1 MKLVGVFIVAAFLTG
16 CGSISSQTHSTR
28 SQQYQVSVIANS
40 QQRSVATQ
48 SLGKTIVVK
57 KCQVN
62 KTNCEAGTK
71 KLEYD
76 QFSKNL
82 KNKVMIHS
90 VISQQISL
98 LEQQAASLRLDRDV
112 LKQEVEEFDRNLKMN
127 RMSSL
132 RDVTHNIERLRVSV
146 SMEIVELKQ
155 KLSLTEKD
163 LQVLKENSQQPNVA
177 INADISR
184 ILATLEVQDGF
195 GQSLHYKD
203 NLIAQA
209 IDQVI
214 AEMI

>member
-1 MKLVGVFIVAAFLTG
+1 MRLLGVYMVVAFLTG
-16 CGSISSQTHSTR
+16 CSSLNSQNHSASSQK
-28 SQQYQVSVIANS
+28 YQVSVIANV

-48 SLGKTIVVK
+48 SASKTLVVK
-57 KCQVN
+57 KCEAN
-62 KTNCEAGTK
+62 KASCEMDTP

-76 QFSKNL
+76 KFSKSL
-82 KNKVMIHS
+82 KNKVMVRS

-146 SMEIVELKQ
+146 SMEIAELEQ
-155 KLSLTEKD
+155 KISLTEKD

-177 INADISR
+177 INTDISR
-184 ILATLEVQDGF
+184 ILAMLEVQGGF

-209 IDQVI
+209 IDEVI

>member
-1 MKLVGVFIVAAFLTG
+1 MRVLMVFIVAAFLSG
-16 CGSISSQTHSTR
+16 CSSFNSQAHSVR
-28 SQQYQVSVIANS
+28 SQKYQVSVIAND
-40 QQRSVATQ
+40 QQRTVANQ
-48 SLGKTIVVK
+48 SQGKTLVVK
-57 KCQVN
+57 KCEVN
-62 KTNCEAGTK
+62 KGNCEADTK
-71 KLEYD
+71 KLEYEK
-76 QFSKNL
+76 FSKNL
-82 KNKVMIHS
+82 KNKVMIRS

-112 LKQEVEEFDRNLKMN
+112 LKQEVDEFDRSLKMN

-132 RDVTHNIERLRVSV
+132 RDVTQNIERLRVSV
-146 SMEIVELKQ
+146 SLEIAELEQ

-177 INADISR
+177 INGDISR
-184 ILATLEVQDGF
+184 ILATLEVQNGF

-209 IDQVI
+209 IDEVI

>member
-1 MKLVGVFIVAAFLTG
+1 MRLLSVFILAALFIG
-16 CGSISSQTHSTR
+16 CSSLDSQSRSASSQK
-28 SQQYQVSVIANS
+28 YQVSIVAS
-40 QQRSVATQ
+40 DQQRSVATQ
-48 SLGKTIVVK
+48 SPNKTLVVK
-57 KCQVN
+57 KCEAN
-62 KTNCEAGTK
+62 KASCEADTQ

-76 QFSKNL
+76 KFSKNL
-82 KNKVMIHS
+82 KNKVMIRS

-132 RDVTHNIERLRVSV
+132 RDVTHNIERMRVSV
-146 SMEIVELKQ
+146 SMEIAELEQ

-184 ILATLEVQDGF
+184 ILASLEVQGGF
-195 GQSLHYKD
+195 GQSLNYKD

-209 IDQVI
+209 IDEVI
-214 AEMI
+214 AEMM

>member
-1 MKLVGVFIVAAFLTG
+1 MRLLGVYMVVAFLTG
-16 CGSISSQTHSTR
+16 CSSFNSQNHSASSQK
-28 SQQYQVSVIANS
+28 YQVSVIANV

-48 SLGKTIVVK
+48 SASKTLVVK
-57 KCQVN
+57 KCEAN
-62 KTNCEAGTK
+62 KASCEMDTP

-76 QFSKNL
+76 KFSKSL
-82 KNKVMIHS
+82 KNKVMVRS

-146 SMEIVELKQ
+146 SMEIAELEQ
-155 KLSLTEKD
+155 KISLTEKD
-163 LQVLKENSQQPNVA
+163 LQVLKENSQKPTVA
-177 INADISR
+177 INTDISR
-184 ILATLEVQDGF
+184 ILAILEVQGGF

-209 IDQVI
+209 IDEVI

>member
-1 MKLVGVFIVAAFLTG
+1 MKLVGVFMVAAFLTG
-16 CGSISSQTHSTR
+16 CSSLNSQNHSIR

-48 SLGKTIVVK
+48 ATGKTLVVK
-57 KCQVN
+57 KCEANQI
-62 KTNCEAGTK
+62 NCEADTK
-71 KLEYD
+71 KLEYEK
-76 QFSKNL
+76 FSKNL

-112 LKQEVEEFDRNLKMN
+112 LKQEVEEFDRSLKMN

-146 SMEIVELKQ
+146 SMEIAELEQ

-163 LQVLKENSQQPNVA
+163 LQVLKENSQQPSVA

-184 ILATLEVQDGF
+184 ILATLEVQGGF

-209 IDQVI
+209 IDEVI

>member
-1 MKLVGVFIVAAFLTG
+1 MRLLGVYILITFLTG
-16 CGSISSQTHSTR
+16 CSSLNSQHHSAR
-28 SQQYQVSVIANS
+28 SQKYQVSVIANS

-48 SLGKTIVVK
+48 THGKTLVIK
-57 KCQVN
+57 KCEAN
-62 KTNCEAGTK
+62 KANCEADTQ

-76 QFSKNL
+76 QFTKNL
-82 KNKVMIHS
+82 KNKVRIRS

-112 LKQEVEEFDRNLKMN
+112 LKQEVEEFDRSLKMN

-132 RDVTHNIERLRVSV
+132 RDVTHNIVRLRVSV
-146 SMEIVELKQ
+146 SMEIAELEQ

-163 LQVLKENSQQPNVA
+163 LQVLKDNSQQPNVA
-177 INADISR
+177 MNSDISR
-184 ILATLEVQDGF
+184 ILALLEVQGGF

-209 IDQVI
+209 IDEVI

>member
-1 MKLVGVFIVAAFLTG
+1 MRLLGVFILAALFAG
-16 CGSISSQTHSTR
+16 CSSLNSQNRLASSQK
-28 SQQYQVSVIANS
+28 YQVSVVANS

-48 SLGKTIVVK
+48 SPSKTLVVK
-57 KCQVN
+57 KCEAN
-62 KTNCEAGTK
+62 TASCEVEAP

-76 QFSKNL
+76 KFSKNL
-82 KNKVMIHS
+82 KYKVMIRS

-132 RDVTHNIERLRVSV
+132 RDVTHNIERMRVSV
-146 SMEIVELKQ
+146 SMEIAELEQ

-184 ILATLEVQDGF
+184 ILASLEVQGGF
-195 GQSLHYKD
+195 GQSLNYKD

-209 IDQVI
+209 IDEVI
-214 AEMI
+214 AEMM

>member
-1 MKLVGVFIVAAFLTG
+1 MRLLSVFIVATFLSG
-16 CGSISSQTHSTR
+16 CSTFNSQSHSVR
-28 SQQYQVSVIANS
+28 SQKYQVSVIAND
-40 QQRSVATQ
+40 QQRTVATQ
-48 SLGKTIVVK
+48 SQGKTLVVK
-57 KCQVN
+57 KCEVN
-62 KTNCEAGTK
+62 KGNCEADTK
-71 KLEYD
+71 KLEYEK
-76 QFSKNL
+76 FSKNL

-112 LKQEVEEFDRNLKMN
+112 LKQEVDEFDRNLKMN

-132 RDVTHNIERLRVSV
+132 RDVTQNIERLRVSV
-146 SMEIVELKQ
+146 TLEITELEQ

-184 ILATLEVQDGF
+184 ILAILEIQNGF

-209 IDQVI
+209 IDEVI